1 MWKTKLENEE
11 NNNIQLL
18 DDKTYVDLKRAAE
31 MKTEDEFYLLTTE
44 LNLLKTEL
52 TRWMTLSQC
61 TDDTMLCLDFPFADL
76 LILYFL
82 LSVS

>member
-31 MKTEDEFYLLTTE
+31 MKTEDEF
-44 LNLLKTEL
+44 
-52 TRWMTLSQC
+52 
-61 TDDTMLCLDFPFADL
+61 
-76 LILYFL
+76 
-82 LSVS
+82 